1 MGFVKIDECILD
13 SSLWEDFHGYR
24 VFETGLLMCRPF
36 VVTEPM
42 PQYAVNDV
50 LETGFIVP
58 SGEYGFIAAS
68 GPGIIRK
75 SLLPKEDG
83 IAALERLGSPDP
95 HSKDVD
101 HEGRRMVRVDGGY
114 IVLNYAKYRQKDHTA
129 AERNKQLRER
139 KKEEALR
146 SVTRNERNE
155 TATVTQAEAEA
166 DPEEYKT
173 DLIRSGSKERSRSRK
188 TNIVPIASLIDGVQA
203 GLTRQQES
211 PSENMESG
219 VNLIM
224 NVTRDPPIMRDFWAQ
239 VLTLMAAN
247 HGRGA
252 LRKAVDHLKKKRLDS
267 PAKYLYNRCKEHL
280 EAMEVEMPKLPKSE
294 KNSA

>member
-50 LETGFIVP
+50 SETGFIVP
-58 SGEYGFIAAS
+58 PGEYGFITAS

-101 HEGRRMVRVDGGY
+101 HDGRRMVRVDGGY

-139 KKEEALR
+139 KKEESLR
-146 SVTRNERNE
+146 AVTRNDRNV
-155 TATVTQAEAEA
+155 TATVTQAEADPEA
-166 DPEEYKT
+166 DAYKT
-173 DLIRSGSKERSRSRK
+173 DQIRSGSKEQSRSGK
-188 TNIVPIASLIDGVQA
+188 TNIVPIASIIDSVQA
-203 GLTRQQES
+203 GLAKQHADAPEK
-211 PSENMESG
+211 MESG

-224 NVTRDPPIMRDFWAQ
+224 NVTRDPPLMREFWAQ
-239 VLTLMAAN
+239 VLALMSAN
-247 HGRGA
+247 NGRDP
-252 LRKAVDHLKKKRLDS
+252 LRKAVDHLKKKHLDS

-280 EAMEVEMPKLPKSE
+280 EPMGIDMPKLPKSE
-294 KNSA
+294 RSSA